1 MNDTVTKAL
10 DLIEQG
16 HLNQAKWIYESIL
29 QDEPHQFDALYM
41 LGALLTNE
49 DPDRSIQLLSKAIE
63 INPHVPECFV
73 SAASAL
79 IQLEKYQL
87 ALDCCQQA
95 LSLKANSW
103 EANANLSA
111 AFYHLKRWNEA
122 LIYSNIAISLQ
133 PQIAKLYSNRG
144 NVLQELFLYDQ
155 ALEDFG
161 VAIELDASNPQFY
174 LDRSK
179 AYHALQLTHLAIE
192 DLQKAIMIEPLF
204 LEAQIFLAQL
214 YLLSGS
220 YQLGW
225 SKYDWR
231 WQCKDS
237 NLQPLII
244 KKPRWVAGS
253 NFPRVLIWAEQGV
266 AEHIFF
272 GGLLP
277 EMKKLV
283 SDLIV
288 QVDPSLISLFQRS
301 MPDMTF
307 YSTEQ
312 IVDEKLYDAHLPM
325 GDLAGLFRNHLDD
338 FCNVKT
344 QFLVADQQ
352 HTDSIKEALSSKDQ
366 LLIGISC
373 NQESSQADPNRI
385 LELSRLVST
394 LNIPS
399 VKFVSLDDGD
409 HEVRIQELQKQSL
422 IEVIQRSQLENQSNL
437 DDLASLIRACDLI
450 ISVDNPIVHLAGA
463 LNKPCWVLLAKMPDW
478 RWLLNVNLT
487 PWYPSLR
494 LCRQTVD
501 GQWDDVLQKIRAD
514 LMPLFSSPGHYH

>member
-1 MNDTVTKAL
+1 MNETVTKAL
-10 DLIEQG
+10 ELIEQG
-16 HLNQAKWIYESIL
+16 HLNQAKLIYEGIL
-29 QDEPHQFDALYM
+29 QDDPHQFDALYM

-49 DPDRSIQLLSKAIE
+49 DPNRSIQLLSKAIE

-87 ALDCCQQA
+87 AIDCCQQA
-95 LSLKANSW
+95 LSLRANSW

-111 AFYHLKRWNEA
+111 AFYHLKRWNES

-161 VAIELDASNPQFY
+161 VAIELDPSNPQFY

-179 AYHALQLTHLAIE
+179 AYHALQLTHFAIE
-192 DLQKAIMIEPLF
+192 DLQKVIMIEPLF
-204 LEAQIFLAQL
+204 PEAQIFLAQL

-225 SKYDWR
+225 NKYDWR
-231 WQCKDS
+231 WQYKDS
-237 NLQPLII
+237 DLQPLIS
-244 KKPRWVAGS
+244 KNPRWVPGS
-253 NFPRVLIWAEQGV
+253 NFSRVLIWAEQGV
-266 AEHIFF
+266 GEHIFF

-288 QVDPSLISLFQRS
+288 QVDLSLISLFQRS
-301 MPDMTF
+301 MPDITF
-307 YSTEQ
+307 YSTKQ
-312 IVDEKLYDAHLPM
+312 IINEELYDAHLPM

-344 QFLVADQQ
+344 QFLLANQQ
-352 HTDSIKEALSSKDQ
+352 QTASIKEALSNKDEI
-366 LLIGISC
+366 LIGISC
-373 NQESSQADPNRI
+373 KQESSQSNVNEVLD
-385 LELSRLVST
+385 LSRFINT
-394 LNIPS
+394 LNIPG
-399 VKFVSLDDGD
+399 VKFVSLEADDHD
-409 HEVRIQELQKQSL
+409 VQIQELRKQSL
-422 IEVIQRSQLENQSNL
+422 IELIQRSQLENQRNL
-437 DDLASLIRACDLI
+437 DDLAALISVCDLV
-450 ISVDNPIVHLAGA
+450 ISVDNLIVHLAGA
-463 LNKPCWVLLAKMPDW
+463 LNKPCWVLLPKTPNW
-478 RWLLNVNLT
+478 RWLLNVNLS

-501 GQWDDVLQKIRAD
+501 DQWDDVLQKIRSD
-514 LMPLFSSPGHYH
+514 LMPLLSSSTHYH